1 MTDEIEAMGRMYF
14 TRKEA
19 LYDLLVMNRDKQKKN
34 IALWTSL
41 QTNTVHRIPNR
52 YFPQSI
58 QNAIKLIKSEN
69 LNDLHDALN
78 HFVLGDSAAFEKIK
92 QEYQKKMHEMDDS
105 FILLQDALVEAELEH
120 ASLMN
125 LQQLIWV
132 TDKFRK

>member
-41 QTNTVHRIPNR
+41 QTNTVHSIPNR

-78 HFVLGDSAAFEKIK
+78 HFVLGDSVAFEKIK